1 MSKVAREVAE
11 EDFERMCASRRIS
24 TDPDDMDADDY
35 EGLVAIKKRVVRAI
49 MAGDLVVMDDGDP
62 VYTPPV
68 EGGKAIHFYKP
79 TGATFMAMDG
89 VGRDGDGT
97 QLRMVRAITE
107 MTRSGKG
114 EIAKLEVP
122 DYTLC
127 TQLCNLF
134 LAGR

>member
-1 MSKVAREVAE
+1 MSKVAQDVAE
-11 EDFERMCASRRIS
+11 EDFERMCASRRVS
-24 TDPDDMDADDY
+24 TDPEEMDADDY
-35 EGLVAIKKRVVRAI
+35 EGLLALKKRIVRAI

-68 EGGKAIHFYKP
+68 SGSKPIHFYKA

-89 VGRDGDGT
+89 TGRDPEGNQG
-97 QLRMVRAITE
+97 RMVRALTE
-107 MTRSGKG
+107 MTRSAKG

-127 TQLCNLF
+127 SQLCNLF